1 MAEFFPLLGDWLW
14 WVAAG
19 LFLFLELLAP
29 GIFFMWLAFA
39 AAVTGLVDIVFDLP
53 WQAELMIFA
62 LVAAISVYG
71 GRRFYKGP
79 ANEPEDNPH
88 LNKRQYNYLGK
99 SYTLKDPIRNGL
111 GRLSIDDT
119 VWEIEGPD
127 LPSGARVKVT
137 AVDGSRLV
145 VSAV

>member
-29 GIFFMWLAFA
+29 GIFFLWLAFA

-53 WQAELMIFA
+53 WQAELLIFA
-62 LVAAISVYG
+62 VVAAVSVYA

-79 ANEPEDNPH
+79 ATAPEDNPH
-88 LNKRQYNYLGK
+88 LNKRHYNYVGK
-99 SYTLKDPIRNGL
+99 SYTLKEPIRDGR
-111 GRLSIDDT
+111 GRLSIEDT

-137 AVDGSRLV
+137 AIADMRLV
-145 VSAV
+145 VAPL